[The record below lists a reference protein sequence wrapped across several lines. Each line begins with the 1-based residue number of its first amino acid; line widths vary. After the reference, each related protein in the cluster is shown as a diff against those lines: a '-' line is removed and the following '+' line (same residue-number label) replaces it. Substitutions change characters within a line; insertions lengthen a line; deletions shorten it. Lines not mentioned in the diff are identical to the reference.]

1 MLANCWEYAKFS
13 AALNRGNQN
22 MKKLVFTKYDTKVRD
37 GESSERWGVSM
48 TYPKLLEAFDDHLA
62 SLTPEQLTKAGFS
75 TKAEDLKTL
84 GDAAEQALAMQVCT
98 YLTGKISKPNMASKT
113 EDEIRDY
120 CAKNFI
126 KIATE
131 AKSTKSKI
139 ADAVSKVAAEIVDL
153 TMKLIELK
161 PGTPEHTN
169 LVDQI
174 KAYKRVQEASE

>member
-1 MLANCWEYAKFS
+1 
-13 AALNRGNQN
+13 

-62 SLTPEQLTKAGFS
+62 SLTPEQLTKAGF
-75 TKAEDLKTL
+75 TTDPEKTKTL
-84 GDAAEQALAMQVCT
+84 GDAAEQAIAMQVCT

-131 AKSTKSKI
+131 AKSTSEKISAAVTNEQDWFTDKSTKM
-139 ADAVSKVAAEIVDL
+139 ADLFVAGKTEEALAIQAEI
-153 TMKLIELK
+153 MERKK
-161 PGTPEHTN
+161 PT
-169 LVDQI
+169 V
-174 KAYKRVQEASE
+174 